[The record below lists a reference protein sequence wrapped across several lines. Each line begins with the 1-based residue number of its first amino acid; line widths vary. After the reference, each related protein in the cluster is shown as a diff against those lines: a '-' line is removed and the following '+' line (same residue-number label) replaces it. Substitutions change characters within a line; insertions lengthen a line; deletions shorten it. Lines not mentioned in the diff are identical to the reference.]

1 MIALWDK
8 ISTDPK
14 FHTFPNDAYLL
25 GDYEAQH
32 TAVPRPLTP
41 AYLQLEDI
49 FASTY
54 EDIRNGVDPKDA
66 LDGAAQRLDLFFAQF
81 KR

>member
-1 MIALWDK
+1 
-8 ISTDPK
+8 
-14 FHTFPNDAYLL
+14 LL

-54 EDIRNGVDPKDA
+54 EDIRNGVDPKEA
-66 LDGAAQRLDLFFAQF
+66 LDGAAQRLDVFFAQF